1 MSDDFLA
8 DRKKALEESFFA
20 KENAKL
26 VERMK
31 AEKAKSA
38 ARDGLR
44 RISGVKDTEVLDKLV
59 ELEIGPDT
67 WAAVSLLPLV
77 EVAWADGQMEEKERR
92 AILSSA
98 EADGIAAGTPSFDL
112 LQGWLERRPDTRLIE
127 VWGEYIVG
135 VCAHLGASETA
146 AFKREIL
153 GRARAIAEAAGGL
166 LGLGNKISGEEAA
179 VLAGL
184 EKAFAGERS
193 SAN

>member
-26 VERMK
+26 VERMR
-31 AEKAKSA
+31 AEKEKSA

-44 RISGVKDTEVLDKLV
+44 RISGVKDTELLDKLV
-59 ELEIGPDT
+59 KLEIGPDT

-77 EVAWADGQMEEKERR
+77 EVAWADGRMEEKERR

-98 EADGIAAGTPSFDL
+98 EADGVAAGTPGFEL
-112 LQGWLERRPDTRLIE
+112 LQGWLERRPDSRLIE

-135 VCAHLGASETA
+135 VCAHLGASERA
-146 AFKREIL
+146 AFKRETL
-153 GRARAIAEAAGGL
+153 GRARAIAEAAGGM
-166 LGLGNKISGEEAA
+166 LGLGNKVSAEEAT
-179 VLAGL
+179 VLAEL
-184 EKAFAGERS
+184 EKAFAG
-193 SAN
+193 

>member
-20 KENAKL
+20 KENARL
-26 VERMK
+26 VERL
-31 AEKAKSA
+31 KAKKDKSV

-44 RISGVKDTEVLDKLV
+44 RISGVKDTELLDKLV

-98 EADGIAAGTPSFDL
+98 EADGVAAGTPSFDL
-112 LQGWLERRPDTRLIE
+112 LQGWLERRPDARLIE

-135 VCAHLGASETA
+135 VCAHLGASERA

-166 LGLGNKISGEEAA
+166 LGMGNKISDHEAN
-179 VLAGL
+179 VLTEL
-184 EKAFAGERS
+184 EKAFAG
-193 SAN
+193 